1 MSKKFLTDAGVGRA
15 MFATRIRL
23 SLKAAEMCLFWGSV
37 PMFFATLLRWWWSTP
52 AQELAVVRLLLLSK
66 ILPASTLMKLHLQ
79 DVQGAPFLLLL
90 QDLRTGRVADW
101 MRADQVAQVFADYPG
116 PMHDFKVA
124 LWTAIGLAIAAYAFV
139 WFLLRRTGTGAQ
151 DNTRIRGAH
160 ELVSEAEIRQIVK
173 GLGASRYK
181 LVGLPL
187 PTSAL
192 GMGILALGSPG
203 SGKSM
208 AIHDLML
215 QVFARKKKCVIYD
228 YSGEF
233 YQAHFRPGVD
243 HFFNPALEGSVTWS
257 LFGELN
263 YSYDADTLARAFLPP
278 LGTANSGEF
287 FRDAA
292 RALFSVLV
300 ARLAQRG
307 AVNTA
312 DLARAF
318 LEMPA
323 EEMDHL
329 IQKSVASSSIGGD
342 SKQQRQ
348 GVLSSIAIYLNG
360 IAAVGKGRWTVR
372 DWLAKD
378 DDSRLFILNT
388 KDTAAMFAPMYRLML
403 SVAFGHIAARG
414 EIVFEDRFWFFL
426 DELHQLGDIQLDEQL
441 ATVRKFGVC
450 AVTGLQSDSQLVA
463 NMGQARADTL
473 MNCLNT
479 SLLLLAQEGS
489 LQQREAKRLGEL
501 EVNTVNRN
509 QALAVAEA
517 RDGAGLNNLESQKWV
532 VMPSEFG
539 TLKPLTGYIK
549 IMSEPGV
556 FVDYQ
561 SWNQGRWWRG
571 PRRNAWKK
579 RQDMP
584 PREPQFLLQRPKDGL
599 ELDDIRKGVA
609 DEAQAAKA
617 AAAAAAAATA
627 GENTP
632 SPEAQTAPAVASASA
647 PAAAGSAPS
656 AAPGTEPGTPVRD
669 SKPELRLVSSAGV
682 ASAPAV
688 APSPAPGSAQTPRTV
703 PSGLG
708 SAEAGQDASNAVVVV
723 TQPSQPAA
731 QELGL
736 GQDASPW
743 SEI

>member
-1 MSKKFLTDAGVGRA
+1 MSKKFMTDAGVGRA

-23 SLKAAEMCLFWGSV
+23 SLKAAEMCLFWGAV

-52 AQELAVVRLLLLSK
+52 EQDLAVVRLTLLSK
-66 ILPASTLMKLHLQ
+66 VLPGGTLMKLHLE
-79 DVQGAPFLLLL
+79 DAQGSPFLLLL
-90 QDLRTGRVADW
+90 QDLHSGRVADW
-101 MRADQVAQVFADYPG
+101 VRADQVAQVFADFPG
-116 PMHDFKVA
+116 PMHDFKIA
-124 LWTAIGLAIAAYAFV
+124 LWLAVGLAVAAYAGI

-160 ELVSEAEIRQIVK
+160 ELVGETEIRKKVK
-173 GLGASRYK
+173 ALGASPYK

-192 GMGILALGSPG
+192 GMGIVALGSPG

-243 HFFNPALEGSVTWS
+243 HFFNPALEGSVPWS

-263 YSYDADTLARAFLPP
+263 YTYDADTLARSFLPP
-278 LGTANSGEF
+278 LGSGNSGEF

-292 RALFSVLV
+292 RAVFSVLV

-318 LEMPA
+318 LEMPSD
-323 EEMDHL
+323 EMDHL

-348 GVLSSIAIYLNG
+348 GVISSIAIYLNG
-360 IAAVGKGRWTVR
+360 IAAVGKGQWTVR

-388 KDTAAMFAPMYRLML
+388 RDTAAMFAPLYRLML
-403 SVAFGHIAARG
+403 SVVFGNIAASA
-414 EIVFEDRFWFFL
+414 EIVHSDRYWMFL

-463 NMGQARADTL
+463 SMGEARANTL
-473 MNCLNT
+473 MNCQNT
-479 SLLLLAQEGS
+479 SLLLLAQEPS
-489 LQQREAKRLGEL
+489 LQKREAQRLGEM
-501 EVNTVNRN
+501 EMNTVNRN
-509 QALAVAEA
+509 QALAVAES
-517 RDGAGLNNLESQKWV
+517 RDGAGLNNLEAPKWV
-532 VMPSEFG
+532 VMPSQFG
-539 TLKPLTGYIK
+539 SLKPLTGYVK

-561 SWNQGRWWRG
+561 HWHGSWWRG
-571 PRRNAWKK
+571 RRRNAWKP
-579 RQDMP
+579 RQKLP
-584 PREPQFLLQRPKDGL
+584 PRDPQFLLQRPKDGL

-617 AAAAAAAATA
+617 AAAAVTTGDATSAAPAALPAT
-627 GENTP
+627 
-632 SPEAQTAPAVASASA
+632 AVASAPTAASA
-647 PAAAGSAPS
+647 SVPKPATADA
-656 AAPGTEPGTPVRD
+656 
-669 SKPELRLVSSAGV
+669 KPELRLVGGPQSTSASAVPSSSGSPSGVSPSGAAASPAAPKLVLPAGVSAGGTGVEAGNV
-682 ASAPAV
+682 AVPDPGSTP
-688 APSPAPGSAQTPRTV
+688 PSPTT
-703 PSGLG
+703 
-708 SAEAGQDASNAVVVV
+708 EAHS
-723 TQPSQPAA
+723 P
-731 QELGL
+731 EL
-736 GQDASPW
+736 PW
-743 SEI
+743 MDL